1 MNENIIAKGV
11 LKGALYVDLTVI
23 IITVLL
29 VKLKFK
35 CGSIMDLAHLTIH
48 LLLEMVRMKRLH

>member
-1 MNENIIAKGV
+1 MFG

-23 IITVLL
+23 ITVLL
-29 VKLKFK
+29 VKFKFE

>member
-1 MNENIIAKGV
+1 MFS

-29 VKLKFK
+29 VKLKFE

-48 LLLEMVRMKRLH
+48 LLLEMVRMKHLH